1 MITADFMEIEKMT
14 KEEFKE
20 LFKES
25 FSLDLDT
32 CWNAKTTDW
41 CLIVKLIDN
50 DTGNV
55 FMQGEMPAYRLTE

>member
-1 MITADFMEIEKMT
+1 MT
-14 KEEFKE
+14 KEEFKD

-55 FMQGEMPAYRLTE
+55 FLQGEIPAYRLTE